1 MVWKKESARRTGE
14 DWRESDLEEERKER
28 EREGERERERRST
41 GKEEAADGT
50 ERCLRSE
57 MKWE

>member
-28 EREGERERERRST
+28 EREGERERERKQRQRGSS
-41 GKEEAADGT
+41 GRNREVFEI
-50 ERCLRSE
+50 
-57 MKWE
+57 